1 MAPSAIGR
9 QARTWL
15 APAVLVAAV
24 VATLGQGRYVVA
36 QSPGA
41 DEALRG
47 CQRALW
53 KKAFDEATAAG
64 LNPGA
69 MPVTFEARTATT
81 TQRNGKLIATG
92 TESYRP
98 TPHTDAFDV
107 RYECVTD
114 LATGKVESLTYAAV
128 DATGALSA
136 KAPTTIVRER
146 LIVGACRA
154 KVYDRVMGVAVDQGL
169 SAGGASAELKA
180 DDAVFAVRG
189 ATIDISG
196 AGRIRLSAD
205 YEWQPVTFS
214 CRYDPKKGEASR
226 ASYAPDPTVP
236 AAARPALSADKA
248 RALDACQYAV
258 EDDVLR
264 EAERSGYRALGRV
277 RIELRPGATFTPAG
291 ADIEVKGR
299 GEYKLDRRHPAPTPL
314 TFTCR
319 YHPARG
325 QVTSASFEAG
335 ASTWTPSGSVAT
347 GTMRTLLCESA
358 TAVQRVCPAP
368 IKGSVRIVRDRG
380 RVPCEAYKNWIW
392 SLSGITVW
400 GGCRAEFE
408 FEARQTP

>member
-1 MAPSAIGR
+1 VTRELRVRSMVTPAVVR
-9 QARTWL
+9 RVETWVV
-15 APAVLVAAV
+15 PAVLVGVV
-24 VATLGQGRYVVA
+24 VAALAQGGYVVGA
-36 QSPGA
+36 QSPGTG
-41 DEALRG
+41 EALRE
-47 CQRALW
+47 CQSALW
-53 KKAFDEATAAG
+53 KRTFDEATAAG

-69 MPVTFEARTATT
+69 MPVTFEARKATT
-81 TQRNGKLIATG
+81 TKRNGKLIATG

-114 LATGKVESLTYAAV
+114 LATGKVESVTYAAV

-146 LIVGACRA
+146 LMVSACRA
-154 KVYDRVMGVAVDQGL
+154 KVYERVMGLAVDQGL
-169 SAGGASAELKA
+169 SAGGSSAELGA
-180 DDAVFAVRG
+180 DDAVFAARG
-189 ATIDISG
+189 TTIDISG
-196 AGRIRLSAD
+196 TGRMRLSAD
-205 YEWQPVTFS
+205 YEWQPITFT
-214 CRYDPKKGEASR
+214 CRYDAKKKEASR
-226 ASYAPDPTVP
+226 ASYALDRTVP

-258 EDDVLR
+258 EDEVLR
-264 EAERSGYRALGRV
+264 EAER
-277 RIELRPGATFTPAG
+277 
-291 ADIEVKGR
+291 
-299 GEYKLDRRHPAPTPL
+299 HQPTPL

-319 YHPARG
+319 YDSARG

-335 ASTWTPSGSVAT
+335 ASNWTPSGSVAT
-347 GTMRTLLCESA
+347 GTTRTLVCES
-358 TAVQRVCPAP
+358 TTSVQRVCPAQ

-408 FEARQTP
+408 YEAR

>member
-1 MAPSAIGR
+1 VV
-9 QARTWL
+9 
-15 APAVLVAAV
+15 PAVLVAAV
-24 VATLGQGRYVVA
+24 VAALGQGGAVVGA
-36 QSPGA
+36 QSPGTG
-41 DEALRG
+41 EILRE
-47 CQRALW
+47 CQSALW
-53 KKAFDEATAAG
+53 KRTFDEATAAG

-69 MPVTFEARTATT
+69 IPVTFEAHKATT
-81 TQRNGKLIATG
+81 TKRNGKLIATG

-114 LATGKVESLTYAAV
+114 LATGKVESVTYAAI

-146 LIVGACRA
+146 LMVSACRA

-169 SAGGASAELKA
+169 SAGGSSAELEA
-180 DDAVFAVRG
+180 DDAAFAARG
-189 ATIDISG
+189 TNIDISG
-196 AGRIRLSAD
+196 AGRIRLSTD
-205 YEWQPVTFS
+205 YEWQPITFT
-214 CRYDPKKGEASR
+214 CRYDAKKREASR
-226 ASYAPDPTVP
+226 ASYALDRTVP

-258 EDDVLR
+258 EDEVLR
-264 EAERSGYRALGRV
+264 EAERNGYRALGRV
-277 RIELRPGATFTPAG
+277 RIELRSGATFTPAG
-291 ADIEVKGR
+291 TDIEVKGR

-319 YHPARG
+319 YDPARG
-325 QVTSASFEAG
+325 QVTSASVEAG

-347 GTMRTLLCESA
+347 GTTRTLVCESS
-358 TAVQRVCPAP
+358 TSVQRVCPAE

-408 FEARQTP
+408 FEAR